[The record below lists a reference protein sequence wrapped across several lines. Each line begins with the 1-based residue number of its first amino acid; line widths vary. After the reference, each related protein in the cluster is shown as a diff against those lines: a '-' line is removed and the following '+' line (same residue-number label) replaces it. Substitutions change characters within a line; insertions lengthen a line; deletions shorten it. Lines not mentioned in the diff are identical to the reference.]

1 MINYSGVSQSLTANK
16 VLYSDEAVIKAIAQA
31 AMVSMA
37 EADVEMLCDC
47 PQEYPTKADLERVFQ
62 GIHDQATDLITDMFD
77 ELKAKVLAELA
88 EKRYTARV
96 TGLHYDDDGALNDI
110 TVSIKFD

>member
-1 MINYSGVSQSLTANK
+1 MINYSGVSQSLTANQ
-16 VLYSDEAVIKAIAQA
+16 VLYSNEAVVKAIAQT

-88 EKRYTARV
+88 EKRYSARV

>member
-1 MINYSGVSQSLTANK
+1 MINYSGVSQTLTANK
-16 VLYSDEAVIKAIAQA
+16 VLYSNEEVVKAIAQA
-31 AMVSMA
+31 AMVNMA
-37 EADVEMLCDC
+37 EGNVEMLCDC
-47 PQEYPTKADLERVFQ
+47 PQDYPTKADLERVFQ

-88 EKRYTARV
+88 EKRYNARV
-96 TGLHYDDDGALNDI
+96 TGLHYDDDGALSDI